1 MKKSKASIIM
11 FILLL
16 AFWIILATQAN
27 WTTLII
33 GVLASGLVVFLNR
46 DLLFKTNEATRLN
59 VTSVRKG
66 FIVFYVLLVNIFKSN
81 LQVAKIVLSRKMPID
96 PGFETIRQPLKKEL
110 NQSLYANAITLTPGT
125 LTVEMDDRHIL
136 VHGLIHHQ
144 VKDLEGSSM
153 EKAFIGLEGD
163 FL

>member
-59 VTSVRKG
+59 VTSVR
-66 FIVFYVLLVNIFKSN
+66 
-81 LQVAKIVLSRKMPID
+81 
-96 PGFETIRQPLKKEL
+96 
-110 NQSLYANAITLTPGT
+110 
-125 LTVEMDDRHIL
+125 
-136 VHGLIHHQ
+136 
-144 VKDLEGSSM
+144 
-153 EKAFIGLEGD
+153 
-163 FL
+163 